1 MRKFFKRFVSLFL
14 VPFTRWYLRK
24 ERKFA
29 YDGITI
35 HVFPGVFHPGFFHST
50 KFILSYLKVQPL
62 AGKSFLELGCG
73 SGLISITAAKAGA
86 NVTASDL
93 SLRALENTK
102 YNANLNQLFIKIVY
116 SDLFDNI
123 DKIPFDWIV
132 INPPYYARKPESEQ
146 DLAWYCGE
154 NFEYFRKL
162 FVSLRVHMHLETQV
176 VMVLTKGADVSAI
189 EKIAKENGFELEL
202 LKENPVFFDEK
213 DFLFRIRPFTSPQ
226 PSVTSPRPSP

>member
-1 MRKFFKRFVSLFL
+1 MRKFFKRFASLFL

-24 ERKFA
+24 ERKFV
-29 YDGITI
+29 YNGITTHI
-35 HVFPGVFHPGFFHST
+35 FPGVFHPGFFHST
-50 KFILSYLKVQPL
+50 KFILSYLKDQPL
-62 AGKSFLELGCG
+62 GEKSFLELGCG

-86 NVTASDL
+86 SVTASDL
-93 SLRALENTK
+93 SLKALENTK
-102 YNANLNQLFIKIVY
+102 YNANINQLSIKIVH
-116 SDLFDNI
+116 SDLFDSI

-162 FVSLRVHMHLETQV
+162 FVSLKNYMHSETQV
-176 VMVLTKGADVSAI
+176 VMVLTKGADVSTI
-189 EKIAKENGFELEL
+189 EKITKENGFELEL

-213 DFLFRIRPFTSPQ
+213 DFLFRIITSPQ
-226 PSVTSPRPSP
+226 PVTSPRPSP

>member
-24 ERKFA
+24 ERKFV
-29 YDGITI
+29 YNGITT

-50 KFILSYLKVQPL
+50 KFILSYLKDQPL

-102 YNANLNQLFIKIVY
+102 YNANLHQSFVKVVY

-123 DKIPFDWIV
+123 DRIPFDWIV
-132 INPPYYARKPESEQ
+132 INPPYYPRKPEGEQ

-162 FVSLRVHMHLETQV
+162 FVSLKDYMHPAGKV
-176 VMVLTKGADVSAI
+176 IMVLTKGADVDSI
-189 EKIAKENGFELEL
+189 KNIAKECNFDLEL
-202 LKENPVFFDEK
+202 LRENAVFFDEK

-226 PSVTSPRPSP
+226 PSP

>member
-1 MRKFFKRFVSLFL
+1 MRKYFKRFVSLFL

-24 ERKFA
+24 ERKFV
-29 YDGITI
+29 YNGITI
-35 HVFPGVFHPGFFHST
+35 QVFPGVFHPGFFHST
-50 KFILSYLKVQPL
+50 KFILSYLADQPL

-73 SGLISITAAKAGA
+73 SGLISTAAAMAGA

-93 SLRALENTK
+93 SFKALENTK
-102 YNANLNQLFIKIVY
+102 YNANINQTFIKIVY

-123 DKIPFDWIV
+123 DKFQFDWIV

-162 FVSLRVHMHLETQV
+162 FVSLKDYLHTQSNV
-176 VMVLTKGADVSAI
+176 IMVLTKGADVDSI
-189 EKIAKENGFELEL
+189 MNIAREYNFGFELI
-202 LKENPVFFDEK
+202 KENDVFFDEK
-213 DFLFRIRPFTSPQ
+213 DFLFRIILK
-226 PSVTSPRPSP
+226 